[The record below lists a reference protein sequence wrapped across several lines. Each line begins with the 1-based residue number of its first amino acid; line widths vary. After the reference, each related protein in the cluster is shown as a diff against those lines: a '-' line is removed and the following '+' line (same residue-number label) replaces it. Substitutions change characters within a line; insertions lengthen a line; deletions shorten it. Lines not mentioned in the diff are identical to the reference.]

1 MLVKVLSHALASGVD
16 YEKTLKARRNL
27 SVLGIVLG
35 LVVLVIV
42 NLWKPEADLAF
53 ADFLKGVYT
62 GTGIGLM
69 LFSALFWVKVRK
81 LLKDPELQKK
91 TRIQEQDER
100 QTLIAMKTSS
110 SALLI
115 LIGLEYFALLLS
127 GMFNATVFFTLLA
140 VLIAV
145 LVVMIG
151 CKLYY
156 SRPDLEV
163 IHMGKCEKR
172 AWPLTL
178 GLLVNAVALVIHGL
192 IENLPEGLF
201 ILMELAAIVLM
212 LWGIVETRRRAGL

>member
-1 MLVKVLSHALASGVD
+1 MRWPAAWIMK
-16 YEKTLKARRNL
+16 KTLKARRNL

-156 SRPDLEV
+156 SRR
-163 IHMGKCEKR
+163 I
-172 AWPLTL
+172 
-178 GLLVNAVALVIHGL
+178 
-192 IENLPEGLF
+192 
-201 ILMELAAIVLM
+201 
-212 LWGIVETRRRAGL
+212 

>member
-115 LIGLEYFALLLS
+115 LISLEYFALLLS

-156 SRPDLEV
+156 SRR
-163 IHMGKCEKR
+163 I
-172 AWPLTL
+172 
-178 GLLVNAVALVIHGL
+178 
-192 IENLPEGLF
+192 
-201 ILMELAAIVLM
+201 
-212 LWGIVETRRRAGL
+212 

>member
-16 YEKTLKARRNL
+16 YEKTLKVRRNL

-156 SRPDLEV
+156 
-163 IHMGKCEKR
+163 
-172 AWPLTL
+172 
-178 GLLVNAVALVIHGL
+178 N
-192 IENLPEGLF
+192 
-201 ILMELAAIVLM
+201 
-212 LWGIVETRRRAGL
+212 RRI

>member
-53 ADFLKGVYT
+53 ADFLKCVYT

-69 LFSALFWVKVRK
+69 LFSSLFWVKVRK

-156 SRPDLEV
+156 SRR
-163 IHMGKCEKR
+163 I
-172 AWPLTL
+172 
-178 GLLVNAVALVIHGL
+178 
-192 IENLPEGLF
+192 
-201 ILMELAAIVLM
+201 
-212 LWGIVETRRRAGL
+212 

>member
-115 LIGLEYFALLLS
+115 LIGLEYLALLLS

-156 SRPDLEV
+156 SRR
-163 IHMGKCEKR
+163 I
-172 AWPLTL
+172 
-178 GLLVNAVALVIHGL
+178 
-192 IENLPEGLF
+192 
-201 ILMELAAIVLM
+201 
-212 LWGIVETRRRAGL
+212 

>member
-156 SRPDLEV
+156 
-163 IHMGKCEKR
+163 
-172 AWPLTL
+172 
-178 GLLVNAVALVIHGL
+178 N
-192 IENLPEGLF
+192 
-201 ILMELAAIVLM
+201 
-212 LWGIVETRRRAGL
+212 RRI

>member
-69 LFSALFWVKVRK
+69 LFSALFWVKVRQ

-156 SRPDLEV
+156 SRR
-163 IHMGKCEKR
+163 I
-172 AWPLTL
+172 
-178 GLLVNAVALVIHGL
+178 
-192 IENLPEGLF
+192 
-201 ILMELAAIVLM
+201 
-212 LWGIVETRRRAGL
+212 

>member
-151 CKLYY
+151 GKLYY
-156 SRPDLEV
+156 SRR
-163 IHMGKCEKR
+163 I
-172 AWPLTL
+172 
-178 GLLVNAVALVIHGL
+178 
-192 IENLPEGLF
+192 
-201 ILMELAAIVLM
+201 
-212 LWGIVETRRRAGL
+212 